1 MFVFVQIHQQ
11 INKSAHVHNTTI
23 ACWITGPKPRANSA
37 HYTTGTTSANLDA
50 VENGEAPIGSTVPSA
65 PPVNAESAATSVDS
79 GGNQHPSI
87 GGKEGGE
94 KEDAE
99 VNANGK
105 EKKKEPGTAG
115 IGQIFFKY
123 ATALELIYMFL
134 GTCFAVLTG

>member
-1 MFVFVQIHQQ
+1 M
-11 INKSAHVHNTTI
+11 
-23 ACWITGPKPRANSA
+23 
-37 HYTTGTTSANLDA
+37 TGTTSANLDA
-50 VENGEAPIGSTVPSA
+50 VENGEAPNGSTVPSA
-65 PPVNAESAATSVDS
+65 PPVNAEPAATTVVSD
-79 GGNQHPSI
+79 GNQHAST

-99 VNANGK
+99 VKENGK
-105 EKKKEPGTAG
+105 EKKKKPGTAG